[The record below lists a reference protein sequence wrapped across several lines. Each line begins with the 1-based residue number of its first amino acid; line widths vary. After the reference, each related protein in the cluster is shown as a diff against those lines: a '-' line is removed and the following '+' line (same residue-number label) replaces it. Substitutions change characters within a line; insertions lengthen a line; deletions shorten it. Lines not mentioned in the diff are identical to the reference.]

1 MNDFDFYSIEA
12 QSSSK
17 RALNRVGTF
26 RPDAIRTQLIYGG
39 KFPRTLHKV
48 TLGYVDVME
57 IGHYIASKKANEILN
72 SFPQIE
78 GVLYSINF
86 QPRD

>member
-17 RALNRVGTF
+17 RALKQVGTF
-26 RPDAIRTQLIYGG
+26 RPDAIQTQTIYGG
-39 KFPRTLHKV
+39 RFPRTLHKV

-72 SFPQIE
+72 SFPRVE

>member
-17 RALNRVGTF
+17 RALNKIGTF
-26 RPDAIRTQLIYGG
+26 RTDAIRTQIIYGG
-39 KFPRTLHKV
+39 RFPKTLHKV